1 MILPYAPLSEQW
13 PLATAQH
20 KHMDLPLQQRP
31 TPLLAEHS
39 YSVPQHHH
47 KPSGLESSWKSSY
60 QTAPKL
66 TRSMLL
72 NPEQMH
78 RVPEGSSWL
87 KYGSLRTFSQAL
99 QEEYAFLTHQLCL
112 THSNAMSTSVR
123 PVLYLNPQRKPHQ
136 AHLTFYYHLSRP
148 QLIIPPPCR
157 LTLIISSRRRQE
169 SNFSRY

>member
-1 MILPYAPLSEQW
+1 
-13 PLATAQH
+13 
-20 KHMDLPLQQRP
+20 MDLLLQQRP
-31 TPLLAEHS
+31 TPLLAEHL
-39 YSVPQHHH
+39 YFVPEHHH

-60 QTAPKL
+60 QMTRKL

-72 NPEQMH
+72 NPEKMH
-78 RVPEGSSWL
+78 RVPEGSSCL
-87 KYGSLRTFSQAL
+87 MYGPLRTLSQAL

-136 AHLTFYYHLSRP
+136 AHLTIYYYFSRP

-157 LTLIISSRRRQE
+157 LTLVISSRRRQE